1 MRIAI
6 AALAVA
12 TTFSLP
18 ARADYF
24 LDAHQKAE
32 LVSHGQITGQDGAL
46 YNVWIVP
53 GYVGPGQDVVAGWRQ
68 AGDDMAEY
76 GDGKTYQNALRHSRD
91 TFRFAHKD
99 ILREFAFKGTGRTWR
114 ESFSTAAVR
123 VDKRVFGWWFAYPWA
138 FLEATGVSALRV
150 GVGVPTG
157 VAVGAGSVSVLPLV
171 ELSLPMLKAGYHST
185 VDGTALP
192 LVAASWNTVIA
203 PPLALLGE
211 QPSPERADGFWM
223 KRIDPA
229 TSDTRLLAT
238 LQALSA
244 WRDQQLASAP
254 AQAVTVAQAAEEQAF
269 RARREALLREL
280 AKEQLDRHDAAEARL
295 LAVLRA
301 AATAPDAPAAETL
314 RALAQQHGRQP
325 LVNALRGEALDEAA
339 ASALLDVLLGGSPVP
354 LQEPP
359 ALRPDKEKTD
369 PLRRSFELMKD

>member
-1 MRIAI
+1 MRTAL
-6 AALAVA
+6 AALLVA
-12 TTFSLP
+12 TTLSLP

-24 LDAHQKAE
+24 LDARQKGE
-32 LVSHGQITGQDGAL
+32 LVSRGQITGQDGAL

-53 GYVGPGQDVVAGWRQ
+53 GYVGPGQDAVAGWRQ

-76 GDGKTYQNALRHSRD
+76 GDGKTYRNALRHSRD
-91 TFRFAHKD
+91 TFRFAQKD
-99 ILREFAFKGTGRTWR
+99 ILGKFAFKGTGRTWR
-114 ESFSTAAVR
+114 ESFSAASAR

-138 FLEATGVSALRV
+138 VFEATGVSALRL
-150 GVGVPTG
+150 GVGVPSG

-171 ELSLPMLKAGYHST
+171 ELSLPALKAGYHST
-185 VDGTALP
+185 VEGTVLP
-192 LVAASWNTVIA
+192 LAAASWNTVIA

-229 TSDTRLLAT
+229 TSDTQLLAT

-280 AKEQLDRHDAAEARL
+280 AAEQSARHDAAEARL

-301 AATAPDAPAAETL
+301 AASAPDAPAAETL
-314 RALAQQHGRQP
+314 RALAQRHGRQP
-325 LVNALRGEALDEAA
+325 LVNALRGGALDEAA
-339 ASALLDVLLGGSPVP
+339 ASALLDVLLGGSPLPV
-354 LQEPP
+354 QEPP
-359 ALRPDKEKTD
+359 SLRPDKEKTN
-369 PLRRSFELMKD
+369 PLRRSLELMKD